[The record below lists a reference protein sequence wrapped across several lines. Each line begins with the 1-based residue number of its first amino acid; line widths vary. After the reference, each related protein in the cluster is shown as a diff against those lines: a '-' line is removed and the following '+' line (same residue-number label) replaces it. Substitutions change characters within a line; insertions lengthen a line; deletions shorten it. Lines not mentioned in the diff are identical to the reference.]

1 MRTALVTGA
10 TGFIGRHLVRRL
22 REGGWRVVA
31 AGGPETPPG
40 EGLALDIRDCAALLA
55 LIRAE
60 RPEVI
65 HHLAGQSLPA
75 LAFADSGPTLAANVL
90 GTAAL
95 LEAARDSGVAPL
107 VVVACSGTAYGAS
120 LGQEAV
126 REDAPLLPLTPYAV
140 SKAAQD
146 MLAFA
151 AHRTGPVRTV
161 RARIFNTTGPGKT
174 GDVLND
180 LAGRVGALARSGVR
194 EGGLRV
200 GNTASRRAILDVKD
214 LAEALFLLG
223 EAGEAAAGE
232 AFNIGAPEAETV
244 ASLIHRLQSVSGI
257 ALRPEPDPALFR
269 PADEPL
275 LLGDTARICA
285 LTGWKPRISLD
296 STIRRIY
303 ETVLLN

>member
-31 AGGPETPPG
+31 TGGPDTPAG
-40 EGLALDIRDCAALLA
+40 EAVALDIRDRESLLA
-55 LIRAE
+55 LIRAKE
-60 RPEVI
+60 PDVI

-75 LAFADSGPTLAANVL
+75 LAFAEAGPTLAANVL
-90 GTAAL
+90 GTAVL
-95 LEAARDSGVAPL
+95 LEAVRDSGVAPL

-126 REDAPLLPLTPYAV
+126 REEAALLPLTPYAV

-151 AHRTGPVRTV
+151 AHRAGSVRTV
-161 RARIFNTTGPGKT
+161 RARIFNTTGPGKQ

-180 LAGRVGALARSGVR
+180 LAGRMATLARNGVR
-194 EGGLRV
+194 EGGMRV
-200 GNTASRRAILDVKD
+200 GNTASRRAILDVED

-232 AFNIGAPEAETV
+232 AFNISAPEAVTV
-244 ASLIHRLQSVSGI
+244 ASLIRCLERVSGI

-275 LLGDTARICA
+275 LLGDTTRIRA

-296 STIRRIY
+296 STIRHIY